1 MHCGSLIKGISDQTD
16 NTKTDF
22 KYWPECFDH
31 ANSLQAVQ
39 TKLLLFDL
47 PSPTF
52 SSLRAWSCAQMLI
65 ITTHCEQ

>member
-47 PSPTF
+47 PSNHPP
-52 SSLRAWSCAQMLI
+52 SHS
-65 ITTHCEQ
+65 

>member
-1 MHCGSLIKGISDQTD
+1 MPCGSLIKGISDHID

-22 KYWPECFDH
+22 KYWPECLDP

-47 PSPTF
+47 
-52 SSLRAWSCAQMLI
+52 AY
-65 ITTHCEQ
+65 THLFIEGIVMCLDVNYNHTL

>member
-47 PSPTF
+47 PSNHPP
-52 SSLRAWSCAQMLI
+52 SHSWGHGHMLRC
-65 ITTHCEQ
+65 